1 MRYLNIVRYN
11 GGNELTVH
19 LVPDQG
25 HGHRD
30 VGTEGKLVILADDER
45 DLGHVLGL
53 VLVKEHLVV
62 NKARDAD
69 NSLDLIQSRGAGS
82 NGHFSEHLTVDHDLL
97 DLSTPLWGILKSSE
111 PFFEMTPNH
120 PKMIQNGYPAIA

>member
-1 MRYLNIVRYN
+1 MRYLNIVRHN
-11 GGNELTVH
+11 GGNELTVK

-45 DLGHVLGL
+45 DLGHVPGL

-62 NKARDAD
+62 THARDAD
-69 NSLDLIQSRGAGS
+69 NSLDLSQSRRAGLV
-82 NGHFSEHLTVDHDLL
+82 HTLQVAL
-97 DLSTPLWGILKSSE
+97 DGRSRSP
-111 PFFEMTPNH
+111 
-120 PKMIQNGYPAIA
+120 